1 MFMRETNP
9 FRHFRF

>member
-1 MFMRETNP
+1 MFMRETNT

>member
-1 MFMRETNP
+1 MRETNT